1 MNLKLLCI
9 IFFLGGVL
17 PSFSFIDSVG
27 TETLNG
33 KLIILHKVEAK
44 ETLYSLSRRYNISV
58 DAIKIINPGAEM
70 GISLGQILKIP
81 TEKKAPNLNEEKTKT
96 VNESNIYHT
105 VKPGETLYAIS
116 TLYPST
122 VDEIKQWNKL
132 TSNAIDVGK
141 RLIVGK
147 SSNTPLIKEP
157 IEKEAVEEV
166 LEETINDLKATTTDG
181 REVDIDLSVKTK
193 AEIEAEKSK
202 NDRENTERLLNQSDA
217 STDSLPS
224 KKSVDMGGYTKVFE
238 KGYAILMEGTM
249 SDERYLANHKTLP
262 EGTILQVKNIENGK
276 SVFVRVV
283 SKLNHSDPKVI
294 ISLSKKAE
302 TRLGSENSTFLTEI
316 SYIP

>member
-157 IEKEAVEEV
+157 VEKEAVEEV

-217 STDSLPS
+217 SNDSLPS

-238 KGYAILMEGTM
+238 KGYAVLMEGTM